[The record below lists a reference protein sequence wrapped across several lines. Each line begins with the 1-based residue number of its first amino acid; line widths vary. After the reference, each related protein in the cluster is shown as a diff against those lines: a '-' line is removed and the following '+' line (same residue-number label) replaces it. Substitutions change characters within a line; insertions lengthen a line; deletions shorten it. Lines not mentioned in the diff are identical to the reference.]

1 MRESCTEK
9 KRGAKKRQN
18 LEERERFSEAACRKE
33 AERKDPGSEKRR
45 DEERKRKTE
54 ELSRKAREEDE

>member
-1 MRESCTEK
+1 MKGSCTEK

-33 AERKDPGSEKRR
+33 AEGKDPGSEKG
-45 DEERKRKTE
+45 ERC
-54 ELSRKAREEDE
+54 REEEEDRGAEQRGQR